1 MTESV
6 DAWIGRQEVRTDVL
20 EASRSSALLTALGQP
35 DELKPGDPLPLLH
48 HWLYFWDVRPPSE
61 LGPDGH
67 PKRGGFLPPIALP
80 RRMWAGGRLSFH
92 QSLLV
97 GERVTRQSTITQIE
111 TKSGRSGTLVFVTVK
126 HELSGANGL
135 AISEEQDLVF
145 REPSAPA
152 IATVAPAEA
161 TAGDWADTVDANS
174 TLLFRYSALT
184 LNGHRI
190 HYDLPY
196 ATGEEGY
203 GGLVVHGPLQA
214 QLLLDFATCRL
225 PGPVTGFSFRGL
237 SPALH
242 TAGLDL
248 SGMRHAEG
256 ASVWTHQSGH
266 RCMTA
271 DVKIIAS

>member
-92 QSLLV
+92 QFLLV

-214 QLLLDFATCRL
+214 QLLLDFATRHL
-225 PGPVTGFSFRGL
+225 PGHVTGFSFRGL

-248 SGMRHAEG
+248 SGTRHETG

-271 DVKIIAS
+271 EVTCS

>member
-6 DAWIGRQEVRTDVL
+6 DAWIGRREVRTDVL

-92 QSLLV
+92 QFLLV

-111 TKSGRSGTLVFVTVK
+111 TKSGRSGILVFVTVK

-135 AISEEQDLVF
+135 AISEEQDT
-145 REPSAPA
+145 R
-152 IATVAPAEA
+152 
-161 TAGDWADTVDANS
+161 
-174 TLLFRYSALT
+174 
-184 LNGHRI
+184 
-190 HYDLPY
+190 
-196 ATGEEGY
+196 
-203 GGLVVHGPLQA
+203 
-214 QLLLDFATCRL
+214 
-225 PGPVTGFSFRGL
+225 
-237 SPALH
+237 
-242 TAGLDL
+242 
-248 SGMRHAEG
+248 
-256 ASVWTHQSGH
+256 
-266 RCMTA
+266 
-271 DVKIIAS
+271 